1 MRAVIVYESM
11 FGNTR
16 AVAEAIARGIVGT
29 DPEQAQVHVV
39 PAADLVSSETDVVD
53 GADLLVVGGPTHAH
67 SMTRPSTRQSAA
79 DQAAKAGS
87 RLALQPGATNPGL
100 REWFDEL
107 GGIHTRAAAFD
118 TRLDAPP
125 MFTGHAHSRIERMLH
140 RHGAYR
146 VAEAESFVVDKHN
159 HLVDGELQ
167 RAEQWGHTLARTVE
181 YDLAHAVH

>member
-16 AVAEAIARGIVGT
+16 AVAEAIARGISEAEP
-29 DPEQAQVHVV
+29 DSSVHVL
-39 PAADLVSSETDVVD
+39 PAADVAQADTDLVD

-67 SMTRPSTRQSAA
+67 SMSRPTTRQAAA
-79 DQAAKAGS
+79 DQAGKADSG
-87 RLALQPGATNPGL
+87 LTLEPDATRPGL

-118 TRLDAPP
+118 TRLDAPA
-125 MFTGHAHSRIERMLH
+125 MFTGHAHSRIDRMLH
-140 RHGAYR
+140 RHGGYR
-146 VAEAESFVVDKHN
+146 IAEAESFVVDKHN
-159 HLVDGELQ
+159 QLVDGELE
-167 RAEQWGHTLARTVE
+167 RADQWGRALARAVA